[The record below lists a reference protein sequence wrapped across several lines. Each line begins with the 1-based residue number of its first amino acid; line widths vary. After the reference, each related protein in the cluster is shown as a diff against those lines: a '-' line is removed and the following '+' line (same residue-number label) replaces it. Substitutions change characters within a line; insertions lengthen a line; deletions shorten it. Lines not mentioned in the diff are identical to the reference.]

1 MDFLKLEIRMTK
13 DPVKRVNVGH
23 ILVEDTSIYIRPKTL
38 PRSYVFKRQ
47 NTSYIYIDISN
58 SDSVLQFLF
67 IDRDAFLKS
76 FLC

>member
-1 MDFLKLEIRMTK
+1 MCLLLLSWWLFLGIFVDRAW
-13 DPVKRVNVGH
+13 
-23 ILVEDTSIYIRPKTL
+23 
-38 PRSYVFKRQ
+38 SYVFKRQ